1 MIAGDSYN
9 TLNLYIFLMGPV
21 FCICGLREKCMDTY
35 NLNTFSKLRY
45 SVQFGPFS
53 LIALDGRKLR
63 QMGKEI

>member
-1 MIAGDSYN
+1 
-9 TLNLYIFLMGPV
+9 
-21 FCICGLREKCMDTY
+21 MDTY

-63 QMGKEI
+63 QWERNLKGKDFR